1 MVSLDSQIG
10 LLAPAETAIS
20 SSEPAPEARPPRR
33 KARIEATPGWRA
45 INFAELFEYRE
56 LLWILAARDIKVR
69 YKQTALGAAWAILQP
84 LLTMV
89 VFTVVFG
96 KLAGL
101 AKQIEGNIP
110 YPIYSLCALLPWMF
124 FANSLT
130 QAGNSLVGNQNMLK
144 KIYFPRL
151 VMPIASI
158 LSTLVDF
165 GVSFVVFAVM
175 LVVYALC
182 GHPIVP
188 TFALLALPGFVLLAF
203 LAALAVGLWLSALNV
218 EYRDVRYVI
227 PFLVQFW
234 MYATPIAYPSSLI
247 REKSEGLYT
256 LYGLNPMVGVVDG
269 FRWALLGKTPAPG
282 AMLLVSVASVAV
294 LLAGGLFYFRR
305 MEKSFADLV

>member
-1 MVSLDSQIG
+1 MITLDSKIG
-10 LLAPAETAIS
+10 FLAPADTAIS
-20 SSEPAPEARPPRR
+20 LPEPGPDARPARR

-89 VFTVVFG
+89 IFSVVFG

-101 AKQIEGNIP
+101 DKHINGNIP

-124 FANSLT
+124 FANSLA

-165 GVSFVVFAVM
+165 AVAFVVFVVM
-175 LVVYALC
+175 LVVYSFC

-247 REKSEGLYT
+247 REKSERLYT
-256 LYGLNPMVGVVDG
+256 LYGLNPMVDASS
-269 FRWALLGKTPAPG
+269 RSHAPG
-282 AMLLVSVASVAV
+282 FHRQRGGAARRWAV
-294 LLAGGLFYFRR
+294 LLPAHGEVLRRSGLGTRGR
-305 MEKSFADLV
+305 NTR

>member
-1 MVSLDSQIG
+1 MTSLNPTIHAVTDHQPTTASPASPDLG
-10 LLAPAETAIS
+10 KAPCKT
-20 SSEPAPEARPPRR
+20 
-33 KARIEATPGWRA
+33 RIEATPGWRA
-45 INFAELFEYRE
+45 VNFKELYQYRE

-89 VFTVVFG
+89 IFTVVFG
-96 KLAGL
+96 RLAGL
-101 AKQIEGNIP
+101 DKHIEGNIP

-130 QAGNSLVGNQNMLK
+130 QAGNSLVSNQNMLK

-158 LSTLVDF
+158 MSSLVDLAVAF
-165 GVSFVVFAVM
+165 LVFAAM
-175 LVVYALC
+175 LVVYSVH
-182 GHPIVP
+182 GQPIIP
-188 TFALLALPGFVLLAF
+188 TLALLTLPGFVLLAF

-247 REKSEGLYT
+247 REKSEILYT
-256 LYGLNPMVGVVDG
+256 IYGLNPMVGVVDG
-269 FRWALLGKTPAPG
+269 FRWALLGTGNPPG
-282 AMLLVSVASVAV
+282 FMLLVSILSTVV
-294 LLAGGLFYFRR
+294 LLVAGLFYFRR